1 MRLKMNKINRL
12 RYDAVVV
19 GSGASGY
26 AAALSLA
33 EGGASCIALIT
44 EGVHSGTSR
53 NTGSDK
59 QTYYKLSLSGDTP
72 DSVLIMAEDLFSYG
86 AVDGDVS
93 LCEAAGSARAFMR
106 LSLLGVPFPTDAY
119 GAYAGYKTD
128 HDARARATSAGPL
141 TSKYMTEAL
150 EQEVSRLGV
159 EVVSGLRVIE
169 VLRNEERAL
178 GLLAI
183 DNDGGLCA
191 IDCPNIIF
199 ATGGAA
205 SLYADTVYPESQL
218 GAAGTLAR
226 AGIAFQ
232 NLTEW
237 QYGLASLCPRWNVS
251 GTYMQSLPSFVSVD
265 ADGRAHYFLE
275 EFYKG
280 RASDGLSA
288 VFLKGYQWPFD
299 SRKLTGSS
307 VIDLLVYRERAL
319 GRRVYLDYTREP
331 FGGVPFSE
339 LSDEARGYL
348 ASAGAVQSTP
358 IERLIHMNLPAYEL
372 YLSKGVDLKRDRL
385 EISLCAQHQ
394 NGGASVDSFWQST
407 LSGLFVVGEAAGTH
421 GVYRPGGSALN
432 AGQVGAYRAAS
443 YILKYP
449 KPHAKEAF
457 DAALSIALTAH
468 GELLALVGEESNLDA
483 LSKAQRREMSDI
495 AGAVRDSAKIAAA
508 YEKTKSAIEL
518 IADKVK
524 ISSRSELYDLY
535 IYIDMLYAR
544 LVTLAAMADF
554 SLKANGGSR
563 GSALYICADGAP
575 PAVGLE
581 ALSYK
586 EAPDLSDTI
595 QEVRLGNGTE
605 VKVSWRKRREIPT
618 PDGFF
623 ENVWREWRECG
634 GVYARQKPR

>member
-1 MRLKMNKINRL
+1 MKEIKRLK
-12 RYDAVVV
+12 YDAVVV

-33 EGGASCIALIT
+33 EGGLSCIALIT
-44 EGVHSGTSR
+44 ECRCSGTSR

-72 DSVLIMAEDLFSYG
+72 DSPLTMANDLFSYG
-86 AVDGDVS
+86 AVDGDTAM
-93 LCEAAGSARAFMR
+93 CEAAGSARAFMR
-106 LSLLGVPFPTDAY
+106 LSLLGVPFPTDGY
-119 GAYAGYKTD
+119 GAYVGYKTD

-150 EQEVSRLGV
+150 EREVSRLGV
-159 EVVSGLRVIE
+159 EAVSGLRVIE
-169 VLRNEERAL
+169 VLKNEERAL

-218 GAAGTLAR
+218 GATGTLAR
-226 AGIAFQ
+226 AGIALQ

-237 QYGLASLCPRWNVS
+237 QYGLASLNPRWNVS

-265 ADGRAHYFLE
+265 DAGEERYFLE
-275 EFYKG
+275 EFYEG
-280 RASDGLSA
+280 RASDGLTA
-288 VFLKGYQWPFD
+288 VFLKGYEWPFD
-299 SRKLTGSS
+299 SRKLCGSS

-331 FGGVPFSE
+331 FGGVSFSE
-339 LSDEARGYL
+339 LSAEARDYL
-348 ASAGAVQSTP
+348 SSAGAVQNTP
-358 IERLIHMNLPAYEL
+358 IERLIRMNLPAYEL
-372 YLSKGVDLKRDRL
+372 YLSRGVDLKHRRL
-385 EISLCAQHQ
+385 EISLCAQHH
-394 NGGASVDSFWQST
+394 NGGACVDSFWQST

-443 YILKYP
+443 YVLKYP
-449 KPHAKEAF
+449 EPHSEEELE
-457 DAALSIALTAH
+457 AALSTALAAH
-468 GELLALVGEESNLDA
+468 TKLLTLVCEESNLKM
-483 LSKAQRREMSDI
+483 LFNGFTREMSDI
-495 AGAVRDSAKIAAA
+495 AGAVRDSAKIAAS
-508 YEKTKSAIEL
+508 YEKTKATIAS
-518 IADKVK
+518 IADTVK
-524 ISSRSELYDLY
+524 ISSEGELYDLY
-535 IYIDMLYAR
+535 IYVDMLYAR

-563 GSALYICADGAP
+563 GSALYICEDGTP
-575 PAVGLE
+575 PTVGLE

-586 EAPDLSDTI
+586 AAPDLSDMI
-595 QEVRLGNGTE
+595 QEVRVENGAE
-605 VKVSWRKRREIPT
+605 VKVSWRRRREIPT